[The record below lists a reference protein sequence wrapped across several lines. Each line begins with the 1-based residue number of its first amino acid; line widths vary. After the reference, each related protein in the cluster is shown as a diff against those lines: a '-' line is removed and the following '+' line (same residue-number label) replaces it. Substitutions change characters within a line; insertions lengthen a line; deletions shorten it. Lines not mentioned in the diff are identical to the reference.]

1 MCAGSRPRSYRDG
14 MKADQGP
21 FSLPKLAIPL
31 EGAPMSETRV
41 AVLVGS
47 LRSDSLNR
55 RIAETLRDNAP
66 EGVSLEIVEGLGDL
80 PFYNEDIDTDAAQE
94 AASLVRKSVA
104 EADRVLVVTP
114 EYNGTMPAAVNNAI
128 DWLSRPY
135 GAGAVVGKPFAV
147 ICATP
152 TPYGGKW
159 AHEHARHSAT
169 IAGAQ
174 VTIGIEH
181 V

>member
-1 MCAGSRPRSYRDG
+1 
-14 MKADQGP
+14 
-21 FSLPKLAIPL
+21 
-31 EGAPMSETRV
+31 MSETRV

-80 PFYNEDIDTDAAQE
+80 PFYNEDIDTDAAPE

-114 EYNGTMPAAVNNAI
+114 EYNRSEEHTSELQSLM
-128 DWLSRPY
+128 RPSY
-135 GAGAVVGKPFAV
+135 AGFCLK
-147 ICATP
+147 
-152 TPYGGKW
+152 KKN
-159 AHEHARHSAT
+159 
-169 IAGAQ
+169 
-174 VTIGIEH
+174 
-181 V
+181 

>member
-1 MCAGSRPRSYRDG
+1 
-14 MKADQGP
+14 
-21 FSLPKLAIPL
+21 
-31 EGAPMSETRV
+31 MSWTRV

-55 RIAETLRDNAP
+55 RIAGTLRDNAP

-80 PFYNEDIDTDAAQE
+80 PFYNEDIDTDAAPE

-114 EYNGTMPAAVNNAI
+114 EYNGTMPAVVNNAI

-135 GAGAVVGKPFAV
+135 GAGAVVGTPFAV
-147 ICATP
+147 LCATP
-152 TPYGGKW
+152 TPYGGTW
-159 AHEHARHSAT
+159 AHEHARPSAT

-174 VTIGIEH
+174 VVDSISSEARRVGHKGYPTC
-181 V
+181 